1 MQKGYRKSLLLVLLF
16 GFVISATGHLR
27 AQEYQGFY
35 FGLHWEKNGTV
46 NNRIGFYNSENGY
59 FIADIGWP
67 IYLASLAE
75 WKDNDSVK
83 HVNGEQIR
91 LFSLRGGVPV
101 MLLDNGYISIDF
113 CGQLLLMR
121 AQLDSTKILKQVTTF
136 PISIGPSW
144 AQSIGERFHMVTA
157 LNYGIAFSELRDNDK
172 YLRHQRLGVDLY
184 LHFWIAPNFLLYGNI
199 GYGYFP
205 RGLSKT
211 YPYDKAVGASLI
223 AVGFAF

>member
-1 MQKGYRKSLLLVLLF
+1 MQKRYRKSLILVFLF
-16 GFVISATGHLR
+16 GLMVFPNWNLK

-35 FGLHWEKNGTV
+35 LGLHWEKNGTV

-59 FIADIGWP
+59 FIADVGWP

-75 WKDNDSVK
+75 WDDNDSVK

-91 LFSLRGGVPV
+91 LLCLRGGVPIIP
-101 MLLDNGYISIDF
+101 MDKGYISIDI
-113 CGQLLLMR
+113 CGQFLLMR
-121 AQLDSTKILKQVTTF
+121 AQLDSTQNLKQLNTF

-144 AQSIGERFHMVTA
+144 AQSLGERFHIVTA
-157 LNYGIAFSELRDNDK
+157 LNYGIVFSELRDNDK
-172 YLRHQRLGVDLY
+172 YIRHQRLGVDLY